1 MLVGSK
7 VRHLSKF
14 EMTPRVGERPESA
27 HCRLRPAATFDRIAA
42 KSLSNRGEAAST
54 AWVLGQIDEA
64 LPLAERALADA
75 ESAAHP
81 PTMGVVLAIA
91 ALLGLVRCN
100 PEAVATY
107 GHAESH
113 RRLDAVLLYIEARA
127 RKFAVVML
135 RSNHERRRRSVQDYN
150 DRFDGSLRSCRPAP
164 GLATVLVVAERGAD
178 RLVRSLSLVLSVAA
192 RSQ

>member
-14 EMTPRVGERPESA
+14 EMTPCVGERPESA

-54 AWVLGQIDEA
+54 AWVLGQIHEA

-107 GHAESH
+107 GHASA
-113 RRLDAVLLYIEARA
+113 D
-127 RKFAVVML
+127 VVSRYDL
-135 RSNHERRRRSVQDYN
+135 
-150 DRFDGSLRSCRPAP
+150 PAFWG
-164 GLATVLVVAERGAD
+164 GLAAFFQGWAKWSDGAGESRLAEMRRGLA
-178 RLVRSLSLVLSVAA
+178 
-192 RSQ
+192 